1 MGIAPPCGR
10 AILAQVEK
18 RATGRLQRFPVSCG
32 YLMALFPAWA
42 NLNGIADVPAARR
55 HFGVEDAV
63 WTAWIAQVGDPGNDL
78 RLLAA
83 LPRTALQGGCQTA
96 TLPGGQGF
104 SAIQATQVGLLWRL
118 ARRVV
123 AFRAGISADEFQDDD
138 PWESP
143 RDGAT
148 TGGPAPGV
156 PATVKDKV
164 LKMSALIDQADES
177 ELIPPTADEVDG
189 WLQNYVNV
197 MGAPPEEEEEPT
209 AAQLAALRK
218 KIQTGGAPYTDF
230 GVWQP
235 YERRATKTQKFR
247 TFVPLGDGSFLQK
260 ELPGPSN
267 FQQWLYSW
275 RVFKAA
281 ALMLGVI
288 SLAALQAYEKHIE
301 KLTSQWPLV
310 WGLIAKADDTAR
322 AEKLDK
328 IKRKILVDVGNGGQ
342 APLDWDATA
351 PWSCCFKMLVQDE
364 KWWTEQVRN
373 PAVAWTASGG
383 RGAPMA
389 PADNVTRAHFP
400 GVHDSPTEVPEVNDR
415 KRQANRDKRLAKKV
429 RFQREREELN
439 RLRSGN
445 GGRSSETELQGGGK
459 PKGKGKNKDQSGEEI
474 CFSFA
479 SGKGP
484 CGKLS
489 PGSACLGKVKR
500 VHKCQICL
508 SPNHRNGECPD
519 AS

>member
-1 MGIAPPCGR
+1 
-10 AILAQVEK
+10 
-18 RATGRLQRFPVSCG
+18 
-32 YLMALFPAWA
+32 MALFPAWA
-42 NLNGIADVPAARR
+42 NLNDVTDVAAARR
-55 HFGVEDAV
+55 HFGVQDAV
-63 WTAWIAQVGDPGNDL
+63 WDAWVAQVGDPGMDL

-104 SAIQATQVGLLWRL
+104 TAIQATQVGLLWRL

-123 AFRAGISADEFQDDD
+123 AFRAGISVDEFQDDD
-138 PWESP
+138 PWEGP
-143 RDGAT
+143 RAKVAD
-148 TGGPAPGV
+148 GGPHPGV

-164 LKMSALIDQADES
+164 LKMSALIDQADDS
-177 ELIPPTADEVDG
+177 ELIPPTADEVSV

-197 MGAPPEEEEEPT
+197 MWAPPEEEEEPT

-218 KIQTGGAPYTDF
+218 KMQAGGAPYTDF

-235 YERRATKTQKFR
+235 YERRATKNQKFR

-267 FQQWLYSW
+267 FQQWLHSW

-328 IKRKILVDVGNGGQ
+328 IKRKVLVEVGNGGQ
-342 APLDWDATA
+342 PTLDWDATA
-351 PWSCCFKMLVQDE
+351 PWSCCFKLLVQDE

-389 PADNVTRAHFP
+389 PADKRHSCSFP
-400 GVHDSPTEVPEVNDR
+400 
-415 KRQANRDKRLAKKV
+415 
-429 RFQREREELN
+429 
-439 RLRSGN
+439 RS
-445 GGRSSETELQGGGK
+445 TWF
-459 PKGKGKNKDQSGEEI
+459 PHW
-474 CFSFA
+474 
-479 SGKGP
+479 
-484 CGKLS
+484 S
-489 PGSACLGKVKR
+489 PG
-500 VHKCQICL
+500 
-508 SPNHRNGECPD
+508 GEW
-519 AS
+519 